1 MTARGRQTPTT
12 SLVLP
17 YARTKGQEAVNLY
30 NLTGNKAQEWQK
42 LLLYDIMG
50 VGEDGLWTHV
60 KFGYSVP
67 RRNGKSEI
75 LAMRELWGL
84 LNGEHIM
91 HTAHLT
97 TTSHSAWE
105 KLSRWVEA
113 LGLPYTS
120 IRALGRERIT
130 IPDTGGRI
138 EYRTRT
144 SKGGL
149 GEGVDLLV
157 IDEAQEYQD
166 EQESALKY
174 IVTDS
179 KNPQTLFCGTPPTAV
194 SSGTVFLKLRNSTLA
209 GDNEDSGWAEWG
221 VTAMTDVRNQEAWAE
236 TNPSLG
242 VIFNER
248 DIRAEIGEDK
258 EDFNIQ
264 RLGLWS
270 QHNLKSAI
278 TSKDW
283 HNVQLSALPMLK
295 GKLAVGI
302 KFGKDGEYAA
312 MSVAVEM
319 ADGGIFVEAIDCQ
332 PIRNGCGWMA
342 EFLRK
347 AEVGKLVMDGAN
359 GEAVLAKELKTYG
372 VKKKLQALKTPEVIE
387 ANAGFEQAIFEGS
400 VYHMGQPSLTQ
411 AATNCEKRAIGSNG
425 GFGYRSQK
433 VGVEIALLDSVILAR
448 WACEKMEKGSK
459 KQVMN
464 Y

>member
-138 EYRTRT
+138 
-144 SKGGL
+144 
-149 GEGVDLLV
+149 
-157 IDEAQEYQD
+157 
-166 EQESALKY
+166 
-174 IVTDS
+174 
-179 KNPQTLFCGTPPTAV
+179 
-194 SSGTVFLKLRNSTLA
+194 
-209 GDNEDSGWAEWG
+209 
-221 VTAMTDVRNQEAWAE
+221 
-236 TNPSLG
+236 
-242 VIFNER
+242 
-248 DIRAEIGEDK
+248 
-258 EDFNIQ
+258 
-264 RLGLWS
+264 
-270 QHNLKSAI
+270 
-278 TSKDW
+278 
-283 HNVQLSALPMLK
+283 
-295 GKLAVGI
+295 
-302 KFGKDGEYAA
+302 
-312 MSVAVEM
+312 
-319 ADGGIFVEAIDCQ
+319 
-332 PIRNGCGWMA
+332 
-342 EFLRK
+342 
-347 AEVGKLVMDGAN
+347 
-359 GEAVLAKELKTYG
+359 
-372 VKKKLQALKTPEVIE
+372 
-387 ANAGFEQAIFEGS
+387 
-400 VYHMGQPSLTQ
+400 
-411 AATNCEKRAIGSNG
+411 
-425 GFGYRSQK
+425 
-433 VGVEIALLDSVILAR
+433 
-448 WACEKMEKGSK
+448 
-459 KQVMN
+459 
-464 Y
+464 